1 MSVTYPITELY
12 AWIVDDPTE
21 QHGIIA
27 FELSVGLAQAVTSKP
42 HIADMMR
49 PSAQA
54 AAQALGLPVK
64 LQRFVLAETMM
75 EFK

>member
-1 MSVTYPITELY
+1 MPMNYPITELY
-12 AWIVDDPTE
+12 AWIIDDPTE
-21 QHGIIA
+21 THGIVA

-54 AAQALGLPVK
+54 AGQALGLPVK
-64 LQRFVLAETMM
+64 LQRFVLAETMIQYP
-75 EFK
+75 